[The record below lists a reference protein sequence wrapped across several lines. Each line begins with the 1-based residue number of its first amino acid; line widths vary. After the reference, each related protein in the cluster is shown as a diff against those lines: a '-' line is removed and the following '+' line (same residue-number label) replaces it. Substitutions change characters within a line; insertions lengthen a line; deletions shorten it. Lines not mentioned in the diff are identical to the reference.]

1 MKKKELTII
10 IPTFNRSES
19 LISIL
24 KSLSHQSV
32 KGCKINIIICDS
44 FSKDGSEK
52 NVKFFSKDNQNLNI
66 KYLNIDANIL
76 ATKRNYGIKNSSTK
90 FNILLDDDCIPDNN
104 FVEDYLD
111 SLETMDEKTILSG
124 IVLYPKQHILESNY
138 LKFKSNTHFKKIDTL
153 TNIIEPNHIVAMNMA
168 FLISDDLL
176 KTKLFD
182 EGFVGYG
189 FEDYEFAYRLKEANF
204 KLKQTKATIIHDEG
218 TPSFEKYLNKYFHL
232 GRDGMKNLLKINYMA
247 ALDTIYYKIES
258 NILCKIISKIPK
270 ISLLLRI
277 LENIIIKIDRIK
289 LIYLPFFYNM
299 ARFSSY
305 MRGYI
310 ERNKKSLN
318 LQNNNWYE

>member
-10 IPTFNRSES
+10 IPTFNRSNS

-24 KSLSHQSV
+24 QSLSEQSS
-32 KGCKINIIICDS
+32 KEYRINVIICDS
-44 FSKDGSEK
+44 YSKDDSEK
-52 NVKFFSKDNQNLNI
+52 NVKLFSENNQNLDI

-76 ATKRNYGIKNSSTK
+76 AAKRNFGIKNSSSR
-90 FNILLDDDCIPDNN
+90 FNILIDDDCIPDNN
-104 FVEDYLD
+104 FIKDYIE
-111 SLETMDEKTILSG
+111 SLEVMDEKTILSG
-124 IVLYPKQHILESNY
+124 IVLYPKQHILNSNY
-138 LKFKSNTHFKKIDTL
+138 LKFKSNTHFKKIDTSNN
-153 TNIIEPNHIVAMNMA
+153 TIESNHMVAMNMA

-182 EGFVGYG
+182 EGFIGYG
-189 FEDYEFAYRLKEANF
+189 FEDYEFAYRLKEVNF

-218 TPSFEKYLNKYFHL
+218 TPRFDKYLKKYFHL
-232 GRDGMKNLLKINYMA
+232 GRDGMKNLLRINYMA
-247 ALDTIYYKIES
+247 ALDTIYYKLES
-258 NILCKIISKIPK
+258 NILYKLISKIPK

-277 LENIIIKIDRIK
+277 LENIIIKIDKVK
-289 LIYLPFFYNM
+289 LIYLPFFYNV